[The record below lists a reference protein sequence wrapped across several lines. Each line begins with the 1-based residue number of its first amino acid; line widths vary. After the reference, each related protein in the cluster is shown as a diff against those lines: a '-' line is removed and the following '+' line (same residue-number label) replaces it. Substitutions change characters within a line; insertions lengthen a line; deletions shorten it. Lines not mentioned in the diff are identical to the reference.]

1 MDSVDNICLRLLS
14 CFHFIWDDSD
24 GTKAEAS
31 LSAFSEGKLNG
42 TCWSL

>member
-14 CFHFIWDDSD
+14 CFQIIWDDSD
-24 GTKAEAS
+24 GAEAETT
-31 LSAFSEGKLNG
+31 LSALSEGKLNR